1 MGHTNY
7 VQLKTTLLKEFTNSL
22 KELCSLFD
30 SKVQIFQ
37 VYKRL

>member
-7 VQLKTTLLKEFTNSL
+7 VQLKTILLKEFTNSL
-22 KELCSLFD
+22 KELYSLFD